1 MLNPHEWSKKI
12 ITPQIF
18 IPWIFISRH
27 TAAGI
32 HGNIADN
39 ITKNI
44 LLYFRVAA
52 ADFHILQISGENI
65 FIRFAA
71 HVHNCILW
79 HFVKRVVLY
88 NPTTCHTKYFV
99 WEKSLACEKLFWR
112 RVYGDWQRQ
121 VRWSHL
127 ISKSDANY
135 GESSTHQKEAW
146 IAYMRFGKHNLQE
159 VTTKTPNRVA
169 QKHENYWYHYPNIH
183 IIIFMK

>member
-1 MLNPHEWSKKI
+1 M
-12 ITPQIF
+12 
-18 IPWIFISRH
+18 
-27 TAAGI
+27 
-32 HGNIADN
+32 
-39 ITKNI
+39 
-44 LLYFRVAA
+44 AA

-79 HFVKRVVLY
+79 HFVKRFVLY

-99 WEKSLACEKLFWR
+99 WEKSLACEKLFWWH
-112 RVYGDWQRQ
+112 VYGDWQQ

-169 QKHENYWYHYPNIH
+169 QKHEDYWSLPRYTYLFSWTETGLIH
-183 IIIFMK
+183 LPRGMGRGGQRFWFKRNLKITE